1 MSNSRALRIDVTVRA
16 FSIIYFPLSINCMR
30 WGVITFPGSCD
41 DHDVF
46 DSLKSDLG
54 QQVKVL
60 WHKEEL
66 KGQFDCLVLPGGFS
80 YGDYLRCG
88 AMARFSP
95 IMRGVVE
102 FAQRGGLVLGICNGF
117 QILCEAGLLPG
128 ALVRNAGLQFVCQQ
142 ANLRVEETDAPF
154 TAGLKK
160 GQLLRMP
167 VKHGEGCYY
176 ADPKTLE
183 QLHKQRQILLRYVD
197 AKGKPTA
204 AANPNGSL
212 ENIAGVCNEKRNVF
226 GLMPHP
232 EDACSKLLGGDDGAK
247 IFLSIAA
254 ASAEKA
260 RPHA

>member
-1 MSNSRALRIDVTVRA
+1 
-16 FSIIYFPLSINCMR
+16 MR

-46 DSLKSDLG
+46 DSLKSELG
-54 QQVKVL
+54 QNVKSL
-60 WHKEEL
+60 WHKDDL
-66 KGQFDCLVLPGGFS
+66 AGSFDCIVLPGGFS

-95 IMRGVVE
+95 IMRGIVK
-102 FAQRGGLVLGICNGF
+102 FAQEGGLVLGICNGF
-117 QILCEAGLLPG
+117 QILCESGLLPG
-128 ALVRNAGLQFVCQQ
+128 ALVRNAGLQFVCRDVH
-142 ANLRVEETDAPF
+142 LRVEETDVPF

-160 GQLLRMP
+160 GQLLKMP

-176 ADPKTLE
+176 ADAATLE
-183 QLHKQRQILLRYVD
+183 QLHKNRQILLRYVD

-212 ENIAGVCNEKRNVF
+212 ENIAGVCNQARNVF

-232 EDACSKLLGGDDGAK
+232 EDACSELLGSVDGAK
-247 IFLSIAA
+247 LFNSIAA
-254 ASAEKA
+254 ACAHKA
-260 RPHA
+260 TAHV

>member
-1 MSNSRALRIDVTVRA
+1 
-16 FSIIYFPLSINCMR
+16 MR
-30 WGVITFPGSCD
+30 WAVITFPGSCD

-54 QQVKVL
+54 QPVKFL

-66 KGQFDCLVLPGGFS
+66 KGNFDCIVLPGGFS

-95 IMRGVVE
+95 IMRGVVK
-102 FAQRGGLVLGICNGF
+102 FAQSGGLVLGICNGF
-117 QILCEAGLLPG
+117 QILCESGLLPG

-142 ANLRVEETDAPF
+142 VYLRVEETDTPF
-154 TAGLKK
+154 TGGLKK
-160 GQLLRMP
+160 GQLLRLP

-176 ADPKTLE
+176 ADAKTLE
-183 QLHKQRQILLRYVD
+183 RMHKNRQILLHYAD
-197 AKGKPTA
+197 PKGKITA

-212 ENIAGVCNEKRNVF
+212 ENIAGVCNEGRNVF

-232 EDACSKLLGGDDGAK
+232 EDACSKILGGDDGAR
-247 IFLSIAA
+247 IFMSIAA
-254 ASAEKA
+254 TCAERA
-260 RPHA
+260 RRHA